1 MRASTFG
8 DAMNW
13 PRATGVVSCRATRV
27 AFIGAFIHALIATG
41 RRRFLWDDYTTT
53 LTIDARGDCAG
64 RRVQRVAEMAPRI
77 RRVPQRMFL
86 SFFLHVCL
94 RQW

>member
-13 PRATGVVSCRATRV
+13 PRATRVVSRDVSGFYRRV
-27 AFIGAFIHALIATG
+27 FIHGLIATG
-41 RRRFLWDDYTTT
+41 RRRFLWDVYTTT

-64 RRVQRVAEMAPRI
+64 RRVQRVAEMARRI

-86 SFFLHVCL
+86 SFFLTFI
-94 RQW
+94 